1 MTGFDRV
8 RAAFKRQRADRVP
21 FYPIVSGLAGELI
34 GIDAKTY
41 YTDHDRFADA
51 HIALYEEIR
60 PDIVA
65 LMGDLFMEVD
75 AMGAEV
81 EFPEDDLPRLRSYL
95 LEDKGKLG
103 SLEVPDP
110 HKSGRMPAYLG
121 ACRKVSGA
129 VKESPVG
136 GVICGPWTLA
146 TDLRGAENL
155 IVDTATDPEFVH
167 ELMKFTMEISKSF
180 AVAVKEA
187 GAGLSLSEAPASIS
201 LISPKIFKEFVLPY
215 EKEVISYLKERR
227 TSVTVHCCGFIEP
240 IMEDLA
246 SMGAAAI
253 SMDEPSSL
261 EKMFEA
267 SQGRVVIIGN
277 VSTNVFFSGTKDDI
291 EKEVRR
297 CLAVGKERE
306 GYILSSGCELS
317 PRGTIERVK
326 WFCEAASALGK
337 YE

>member
-21 FYPIVSGLAGELI
+21 FYPIVSGMAGQLI

-51 HIALYEEIR
+51 HIALSEEIH

-81 EFPEDDLPRLRSYL
+81 EFPEDDVPRLRSYL
-95 LEDKGKLG
+95 LEDKGKLS

-121 ACRKVSGA
+121 ACRKVSST

-136 GVICGPWTLA
+136 GVISGPWTLA
-146 TDLRGAENL
+146 TDLRGIENL
-155 IVDTATDPEFVH
+155 IVDTATDPDYVH
-167 ELMKFTMEISKSF
+167 EIMKFTTETAKRF

-215 EKEVISYLKERR
+215 EKEVISYLKEKR
-227 TSVTVHCCGFIEP
+227 TSVTVHVCGFIEP

-246 SMGAAAI
+246 SMGAVAI

-261 EKMFEA
+261 QKMFEV
-267 SQGRVVIIGN
+267 SRGRVVIIGN
-277 VSTNVFFSGTKDDI
+277 VSTNVFLNGTRDDI
-291 EKEVRR
+291 ENEVRR

-317 PRGTIERVK
+317 LRADIERVK
-326 WFCEAASALGK
+326 WFCELASALGK

>member
-8 RAAFKRQRADRVP
+8 KAAFKRQRADRVP
-21 FYPIVSGLAGELI
+21 FYPIVSGLAGQLI

-95 LEDKGKLG
+95 LKDKGNLS

-121 ACRKVSGA
+121 ACRKVSAA

-146 TDLRGAENL
+146 ADLRGAEDL

-201 LISPKIFKEFVLPY
+201 LISPKIFREFVLPY
-215 EKEVISYLKERR
+215 EREVISYLKEKR

-246 SMGAAAI
+246 SMGAVAI

-267 SQGRVVIIGN
+267 SRGRVVIIGN
-277 VSTNVFFSGTKDDI
+277 VSTNVFLSGTKDDI

-326 WFCEAASALGK
+326 WFCEAASALGE
-337 YE
+337 YQ

>member
-8 RAAFKRQRADRVP
+8 KAAFKRQRADRVP
-21 FYPIVSGLAGELI
+21 FYPIVSGLAGKLV
-34 GIDAKTY
+34 GIDAGTY
-41 YTDHDRFADA
+41 YTDHEKFADA

-65 LMGDLFMEVD
+65 LMGDLFMEVE

-81 EFPEDDLPRLRSYL
+81 EFPEDDVPRLRSYL
-95 LEDKGKLG
+95 LEDKGKLS

-110 HKSGRMPAYLG
+110 HKAGRMPAYLG
-121 ACRKVSGA
+121 ACRRVSA
-129 VKESPVG
+129 SVKESPVG

-155 IVDTATDPEFVH
+155 IVDTVTDPGFVH
-167 ELMKFTMEISKSF
+167 ELMRFTVEIAKGF
-180 AVAVKEA
+180 GAAVKEA

-201 LISPKIFKEFVLPY
+201 LISPKIFREFVMPY
-215 EKEVISYLKERR
+215 EKEVISHLKEKRI
-227 TSVTVHCCGFIEP
+227 SVTVHVCGFIEP

-246 SMGAAAI
+246 SMGAVAI

-267 SQGRVVIIGN
+267 SHGNVVVIGN
-277 VSTNVFFSGTKDDI
+277 VSTDVFLRGTKEDV
-291 EKEVRR
+291 ENEVKR

-317 PRGTIERVK
+317 PRGDIEMVK
-326 WFCEAASALGK
+326 WFCEIASALGK